1 MASQTQTPKPKLEKE
16 TQVIV
21 FESKEFTYRGK
32 DYNDVLKEVYNYV
45 NGKLV
50 ATKYLR
56 CTITK
61 CEEIPRSKFM
71 ELIADYHLTDSVRT
85 QHIMYDFKEV

>member
-1 MASQTQTPKPKLEKE
+1 MEAPAPKPNTRHEKE
-16 TQVIV
+16 TQIVV
-21 FESKEFTYRGK
+21 FETKEFTYRGK

-50 ATKYLR
+50 AAKYLR
-56 CTITK
+56 CTVTK

-85 QHIMYDFKEV
+85 QHIMYDFREA